1 MEVELY
7 QTIMNPKQRQ
17 LYIIIGVVVVAIV
30 AVGAVIALSG
40 RTNVP
45 DLDYTA
51 VPSNRAGDG
60 AFVLGDPA
68 APVTIIE
75 YADFACPHCQA
86 YEPEIAR
93 FVKDYVLTGR
103 ARFEFRM
110 FGTNAG
116 GQQTIF
122 AGQLAECI
130 DEAEPGS
137 FWETHD
143 VLFELGATGGYFAE
157 DMGRVVSQRV
167 GAESYSELLTCS
179 RDADQINVDMEFG
192 RQMGVSGTPAV
203 MVRYNDG
210 PAQWITYNGTTY
222 DRGGVSYDILAASVD
237 NYQAQ

>member
-1 MEVELY
+1 
-7 QTIMNPKQRQ
+7 MNPKQKQ
-17 LYIIIGVVVVAIV
+17 LYIIIGVIVVAIV
-30 AVGAVIALSG
+30 AVGAAIALSG
-40 RTNVP
+40 RNNKP

-51 VPSNRAGDG
+51 MPSSRTSDG

-75 YADFACPHCQA
+75 FADFACPHCQA

-130 DEAEPGS
+130 AEDDPGV
-137 FWETHD
+137 FWEAHD
-143 VLFELGATGGYFAE
+143 VLFELGATGAYFAE
-157 DMGRVVSQRV
+157 DMGRVVAQRV
-167 GAESYSELLTCS
+167 GAGSYTELLTCS
-179 RDADQINVDMEFG
+179 READQITTDMDFG

-203 MVRYNDG
+203 MIRYNDG

-222 DRGGVSYDILAASVD
+222 NRGGVPYDVLAAVVE
-237 NYQAQ
+237 NYQSQ